1 MKYLLFWLPLFLIG
15 LIYIFICLIIVIIIW
30 LIITNYKRCKK
41 IFDNMLNV
49 KLLDKLDEYLI
60 FIDKKL

>member
-15 LIYIFICLIIVIIIW
+15 FIYIFICLIIVIIIW
-30 LIITNYKRCKK
+30 LIITNYKLCKK
-41 IFDNMLNV
+41 IFDNMLDV